1 MELYQIALLGNP
13 PPALAGEIHA
23 LLEEAIA
30 ALGMTLGQEVTL
42 HVGALPFSP
51 AEKLTACVLYFG
63 EQNAAEHP
71 SLSKLLKKRIPII
84 PVASA
89 PENFSVEIPKSLH
102 ATNGVFIRNTN
113 AERLTAIL
121 LESVGLLPR
130 QRRIFVSYKRD
141 ESRDAALQLYE
152 ALSAR
157 LFDVFLDTH
166 GIVEGAQFQEELWHK
181 LSDCDV
187 VLMLDTPKYFESRW
201 TRAEFARALAK
212 SLAILRVGWPNHDI
226 DKRARLA
233 RNLQLADND
242 FVPGRSVFT
251 DEAVQRIALELESAR
266 TTSIATRYRNLVGAV
281 EQGIAQIGGAVTGIG
296 VGRKIN
302 LELPDG
308 RATSAYPALGIP
320 TSPMMQDA
328 ICDQDK
334 AVAIVYDHLGVRPQW
349 LTHMDWLGT
358 HINKVRWV
366 KGTEAAWAFADWEDA

>member
-1 MELYQIALLGNP
+1 LELYQLALLGNP
-13 PPALAGEIHA
+13 SPAMEAEIRLLLAAAVH
-23 LLEEAIA
+23 
-30 ALGMTLGQEVTL
+30 ALGMTLGDEVGL
-42 HVGALPFSP
+42 HTGSGPFVP
-51 AEKLTACVLYFG
+51 AEKLTAGVLYFG
-63 EQNAAEHP
+63 EENTPEHQ
-71 SLSKLLKKRIPII
+71 SLGTLLTKRIPII
-84 PVASA
+84 PVAST
-89 PENFSVEIPKSLH
+89 PRNFSVEVPKQLH
-102 ATNGVFIRNTN
+102 ATNGVFISNSN
-113 AERLTAIL
+113 AERLTSIL

-187 VLMLDTPKYFESRW
+187 VLMLDTPQYFVSRW

-212 SLAILRVGWPNHDI
+212 SLAILRVGWPGHNI
-226 DKRARLA
+226 DKRAGLA
-233 RNLQLADND
+233 RNLQLVGDD
-242 FVPGRSVFT
+242 FRAGGLLFT
-251 DEAVQRIALELESAR
+251 DETIQRIALALESSR

-281 EQGIAQIGGAVTGIG
+281 EQGIELIGGAVTGIG

-302 LELPDG
+302 LKLPDG
-308 RATSAYPALGIP
+308 RATSAYPAIGVP

-328 ICDQDK
+328 IADQDG

-349 LTHMDWLGT
+349 LTHMDWLGA
-358 HINKVRWV
+358 HISKVRWV